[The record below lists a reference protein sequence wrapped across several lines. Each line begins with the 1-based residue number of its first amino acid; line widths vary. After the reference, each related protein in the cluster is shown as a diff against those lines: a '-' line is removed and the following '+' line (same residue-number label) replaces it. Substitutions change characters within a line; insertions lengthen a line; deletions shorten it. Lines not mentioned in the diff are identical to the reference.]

1 MGKYRGH
8 RPSQLARLIWNFYR
22 ENATE
27 QAKLTALDSCRV
39 FRRWGVL
46 HLRCK
51 NQQIADS
58 LLNTRELIALP
69 IAKLRIAHHMKI
81 LVNHQLVADFP
92 IQFDQM
98 DQKVV

>member
-22 ENATE
+22 ENTTE
-27 QAKLTALDSCRV
+27 QTKLTSLSHCQV

-51 NQQIADS
+51 DQQVAAS
-58 LLNTRELIALP
+58 LLAIREVIALP

-81 LVNHQLVADFP
+81 LVNHQLIADFP

-98 DQKVV
+98 DQQVV